1 MTVNISTIKTSSEGA
16 WQGQNPLDYAFPLL
30 ILQTTLVL
38 SITRFLSILLKPL
51 RQPKVIA
58 EILGG
63 ILLGPSG
70 IGRNKKFL
78 QLVFPSWSTPILESA
93 ATIGLLFFLFLVGLE
108 LDLTSIRRSGKK
120 AFGIA
125 LAGISLPFVFGAAVS
140 LLLRKGENKVGYV
153 QYLMFMGVVF
163 SITAFPVLAR
173 ILAELKL
180 LTTHVG
186 QTAMAAAALNDVA
199 AWILLAL
206 AVALSGNKGN
216 KNGTL
221 ISVEVL
227 ISAVA
232 FVGFMMLIVRPMMN
246 WVAHQCALRHDAC
259 ICMTLAG
266 VLVSGFMTDMI
277 GIHAIFGAFI
287 FGLTIPKEGDFAGRL
302 VKRIEDFVCSLLL
315 PLYFASSGLKTD
327 VGKIRGGEAWGLVVV
342 VISAASVGKILGT
355 FMVAMVCRMTMRESL
370 ALGVLMNTK
379 GLVELILLNIGKEK
393 KVLNDESFAILVL
406 MAIVTSF
413 ITTPTVIAIYK
424 PARGISGRTHRKLN
438 DLSTTPDEELRIL
451 ACLRGPESITSIIT
465 LIESTNRS
473 PLKLFIMHLVELTD
487 RSSSIIMVQR
497 ARKNGLPFITHFRR
511 RLGWWH
517 DQVGEAF
524 QAYSQLGRISIRH
537 ITAISSLSTMDEDI
551 CQVADKKRVSLIILP
566 FHKQWK
572 GGSEERVENVGDEW
586 RLVNQ
591 RVGKNAPC
599 SVAVLVDRG
608 LGGGGQTT
616 MATRKVCVMFFGGG
630 DDREALELGKR
641 MAQHPAVNFTL
652 FRFIKENEETG
663 FSTSSLQKDQS
674 SLATKNDKELD
685 DDAIR
690 EFMSKM
696 GGAIEYIEKIVSD
709 ITEEVLAI
717 GRGGEFEL
725 IMVGKGRSPLD
736 VMVDVANHQ
745 VESVELGPIGD
756 LLAHPVHG
764 IVSSV
769 LVIRQ
774 YQIADASQASI
785 SMVNS
790 TIDA

>member
-1 MTVNISTIKTSSEGA
+1 M
-16 WQGQNPLDYAFPLL
+16 
-30 ILQTTLVL
+30 
-38 SITRFLSILLKPL
+38 
-51 RQPKVIA
+51 
-58 EILGG
+58 
-63 ILLGPSG
+63 
-70 IGRNKKFL
+70 
-78 QLVFPSWSTPILESA
+78 
-93 ATIGLLFFLFLVGLE
+93 
-108 LDLTSIRRSGKK
+108 
-120 AFGIA
+120 
-125 LAGISLPFVFGAAVS
+125 
-140 LLLRKGENKVGYV
+140 
-153 QYLMFMGVVF
+153 
-163 SITAFPVLAR
+163 
-173 ILAELKL
+173 
-180 LTTHVG
+180 
-186 QTAMAAAALNDVA
+186 
-199 AWILLAL
+199 
-206 AVALSGNKGN
+206 
-216 KNGTL
+216 
-221 ISVEVL
+221 
-227 ISAVA
+227 
-232 FVGFMMLIVRPMMN
+232 
-246 WVAHQCALRHDAC
+246 
-259 ICMTLAG
+259 
-266 VLVSGFMTDMI
+266 
-277 GIHAIFGAFI
+277 
-287 FGLTIPKEGDFAGRL
+287 
-302 VKRIEDFVCSLLL
+302 
-315 PLYFASSGLKTD
+315 
-327 VGKIRGGEAWGLVVV
+327 
-342 VISAASVGKILGT
+342 
-355 FMVAMVCRMTMRESL
+355 
-370 ALGVLMNTK
+370 
-379 GLVELILLNIGKEK
+379 
-393 KVLNDESFAILVL
+393 LNDESFAILVL

-674 SLATKNDKELD
+674 SLATKNDK
-685 DDAIR
+685 
-690 EFMSKM
+690 
-696 GGAIEYIEKIVSD
+696 VSC
-709 ITEEVLAI
+709 
-717 GRGGEFEL
+717 
-725 IMVGKGRSPLD
+725 
-736 VMVDVANHQ
+736 
-745 VESVELGPIGD
+745 
-756 LLAHPVHG
+756 LLLNSFSTHY
-764 IVSSV
+764 SSLFSLFF
-769 LVIRQ
+769 LV
-774 YQIADASQASI
+774 
-785 SMVNS
+785 
-790 TIDA
+790 